1 MTERDPIERLEASDG
16 LPIEPSPEFAE
27 ELRIM
32 LDLRL
37 RVPDQSPPANGTSS
51 TEPTG
56 SGEQRPDRLQTLV
69 LGLLG
74 VLACL
79 VLALVAFIAV

>member
-37 RVPDQSPPANGTSS
+37 RMPDQGPAR
-51 TEPTG
+51 
-56 SGEQRPDRLQTLV
+56 QRNLFDRANRQRGAAT
-69 LGLLG
+69 
-74 VLACL
+74 
-79 VLALVAFIAV
+79 